1 MNVPICCLS
10 ICFLFFPFSSIN
22 CTYQPLPLANAQP
35 TPPSSSSPPPPSAA
49 GPVPYHPFELSYTL
63 NGEEYHLRGNATK
76 GTDVKSFL
84 LVPNVGLE
92 IHLSASDNGE
102 IVLLLPKSMID
113 NVTSV
118 KSVTSGI
125 SSEAQI
131 RQAFS
136 NATHSILQVA
146 IPSGIESVTI
156 SAAHVAPEFQIT
168 LLTMTTSLAGVM
180 IVLVKIR
187 KKNYT
192 AQSLYT

>member
-1 MNVPICCLS
+1 
-10 ICFLFFPFSSIN
+10 
-22 CTYQPLPLANAQP
+22 
-35 TPPSSSSPPPPSAA
+35 
-49 GPVPYHPFELSYTL
+49 
-63 NGEEYHLRGNATK
+63 
-76 GTDVKSFL
+76 VKSFL

-92 IHLSASDNGE
+92 IHLSASNKGE
-102 IVLLLPKSMID
+102 IVLLLPRATID
-113 NVTSV
+113 KVTSV

-168 LLTMTTSLAGVM
+168 LLTMTTPLAGVA
-180 IVLVKIR
+180 IILVKIR
-187 KKNYT
+187 KKKHT
-192 AQSLYT
+192 VQFLGA